1 MKAGTPE
8 GSVVVPGELESVAK
22 LVSNQVV
29 QSNIKVL
36 NSMWALPCLG
46 LDHPSGSMQVS
57 HEERMEM
64 EGEVT
69 MPFVISTAFLIRT
82 LEVQTLG

>member
-1 MKAGTPE
+1 MGLALPCLG
-8 GSVVVPGELESVAK
+8 LD
-22 LVSNQVV
+22 L
-29 QSNIKVL
+29 
-36 NSMWALPCLG
+36 ALPCLG
-46 LDHPSGSMQVS
+46 LDHPSGLMQVS

-82 LEVQTLG
+82 LEVQTLGR